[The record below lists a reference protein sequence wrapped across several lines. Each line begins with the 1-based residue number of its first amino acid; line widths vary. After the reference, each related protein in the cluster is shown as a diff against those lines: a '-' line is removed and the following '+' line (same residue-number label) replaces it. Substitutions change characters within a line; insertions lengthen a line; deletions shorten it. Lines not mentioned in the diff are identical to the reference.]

1 MIKGLLLAVSF
12 LVSLLASL
20 TPSFAAETIK
30 VAIGSGGNL
39 EAFIVEIGD
48 RGGFFE
54 KQGLKPEVFYTAGGG
69 ETLQAVISQS
79 AQFGVSIGATG
90 AVGAFAKGAP
100 LRIIGA
106 STIGSANYWYVPT
119 DSSIHKM
126 EDIAGRTLAY
136 STTGS
141 GTHAVALAVRAR
153 GIDAKLVATGN
164 TGATFTQVMTG
175 QVDVGFAFAEFGQDA
190 LAAGKIRVLFKDNDF
205 ERIRNQALRII
216 AVHKSQSA
224 DIAARF
230 MRAYADSVDWIYSAD
245 PKPLAIYA
253 EMIKSDI
260 PTAKRLRDEFYSR
273 DMLSVEKV
281 KGLDLII
288 QDALDGKFIQKPL
301 TPAQV
306 EELVAPS
313 ARP

>member
-1 MIKGLLLAVSF
+1 MIRGLIVAVS
-12 LVSLLASL
+12 LWASVQA
-20 TPSFAAETIK
+20 SFAADAIK

-39 EAFIVEIGD
+39 EAFIVAIGD

-69 ETLQAVISQS
+69 ETLQAVLSQS
-79 AQFGVSIGATG
+79 AQFGVSIGSAG

-106 STIGSANYWYVPT
+106 STIGSAVYWYVPAN
-119 DSSIHKM
+119 SSIRKLQ
-126 EDIAGRTLAY
+126 DIAGRTLAY

-141 GTHAVALAVRAR
+141 GTHTVALAVRAL

-190 LAAGKIRVLFKDNDF
+190 LAAGRIRVLFRDNDF
-205 ERIRNQALRII
+205 DRIRNQAIRII
-216 AVHKSQSA
+216 AMHRSQPA
-224 DIAARF
+224 EIGTRF

-245 PKPLAIYA
+245 PRPLAIYA
-253 EMIKSDI
+253 EMIKTDI
-260 PTAKRLRDEFYSR
+260 PTARKLRDEFYSR

-281 KGLDLII
+281 KGLDLIME
-288 QDALDGKFIQKPL
+288 DAIEGKFLQKPL
-301 TPAQV
+301 TPGQI
-306 EELVAPS
+306 EELIAPA